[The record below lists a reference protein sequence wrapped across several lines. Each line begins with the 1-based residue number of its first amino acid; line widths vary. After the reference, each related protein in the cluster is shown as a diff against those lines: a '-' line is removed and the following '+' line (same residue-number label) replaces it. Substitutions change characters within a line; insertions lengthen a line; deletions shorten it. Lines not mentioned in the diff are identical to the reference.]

1 MENNQPTLRR
11 SLSLNLVTLYGLGN
25 ILGAGIYV
33 LVGKVVGEAGYL
45 APLSFLTA
53 SIIAGLTAFTFAE
66 LASRFPVSAGE
77 TVYVFEGF
85 GKKQLSILV
94 GLLII
99 MTGVVSAAT
108 IARGFV
114 GYLNVFLNV
123 PASLTIIV
131 LLAVLGTVA
140 IWGIMESVR
149 TAAVLTCLE
158 VLGLLLVLFVA
169 APYFTALPSR
179 INEFTPGTDLA
190 IWPGIFSGAFLAF
203 YAFVG
208 FEDMVNVAEE
218 VKNPQ
223 RNLPRA
229 ILLALATS
237 TVLYVA
243 IAFAVLLVLPPDQL
257 AASDAPLANVY
268 QEVTGNTPVAITFIA
283 MFAVINGALIQIIM
297 ASRVC
302 YGMARQRW
310 LPAILC
316 RVSDLTRTPIIATVL
331 VTLLV
336 MIMALWLPIEQLA
349 RATSF
354 FLLII
359 FSLVNLSLWRIK
371 SRDGKVDERIFQV
384 AGWIPIAGFIA
395 AVCLL
400 AAEIA
405 NRLLGT
411 S

>member
-1 MENNQPTLRR
+1 MENSQPTLRR
-11 SLSLNLVTLYGLGN
+11 SLSLNLVTFYGLGN

-45 APLSFLTA
+45 APFSFLLA

-114 GYLNVFLNV
+114 GYLNVFLDT
-123 PASLTIIV
+123 PGWLSII
-131 LLAVLGTVA
+131 LLLSVLGTVA

-149 TAAVLTCLE
+149 MAAVLTTLE
-158 VLGLLLVLFVA
+158 VLGLLLILFVT
-169 APYFTALPSR
+169 APYFTDLPSR
-179 INEFTPGTDLA
+179 INDFSPGWDLA
-190 IWPGIFSGAFLAF
+190 VWPGIFSGAFLAF

-223 RNLPRA
+223 RNLPRG

-243 IAFAVLLVLPPDQL
+243 VAFAVLAGTTTR
-257 AASDAPLANVY
+257 AA
-268 QEVTGNTPVAITFIA
+268 G
-283 MFAVINGALIQIIM
+283 
-297 ASRVC
+297 RVRC
-302 YGMARQRW
+302 SSCQR
-310 LPAILC
+310 
-316 RVSDLTRTPIIATVL
+316 V
-331 VTLLV
+331 
-336 MIMALWLPIEQLA
+336 
-349 RATSF
+349 
-354 FLLII
+354 
-359 FSLVNLSLWRIK
+359 
-371 SRDGKVDERIFQV
+371 
-384 AGWIPIAGFIA
+384 
-395 AVCLL
+395 
-400 AAEIA
+400 
-405 NRLLGT
+405 
-411 S
+411 

>member
-1 MENNQPTLRR
+1 MEKPQPTLRR
-11 SLSLNLVTLYGLGN
+11 SLSLNLVTFYGLGN

-33 LVGKVVGEAGYL
+33 LVGKVAGEAGYL
-45 APLSFLTA
+45 APVSFLVA
-53 SIIAGLTAFTFAE
+53 SLIAGLTAFTYAE

-85 GKKQLSILV
+85 GRKQLSILV

-114 GYLNVFLNV
+114 GYLNVFLSV
-123 PASLTIIV
+123 PGWLAII
-131 LLAVLGTVA
+131 LMLSALGAVA

-149 TAAVLTCLE
+149 TAAVLTALE
-158 VLGLLLVLFVA
+158 VFGLLLLLFVT
-169 APYFTALPSR
+169 APYFTELPAR
-179 INEFTPGTDLA
+179 VDQFTPTLELA
-190 IWPGIFSGAFLAF
+190 VLPGIFSGAFLAF

-223 RNLPRA
+223 RNLPRG
-229 ILLALATS
+229 ILLALAVS

-243 IAFAVLLVLPPDQL
+243 VAFAVLLVLPPEQL
-257 AASDAPLANVY
+257 AGSDAPLANVY
-268 QEVTGNTPVAITFIA
+268 QEVTGNMPLVISFIA

-302 YGMARQRW
+302 YGMARRRW

-316 RVSDLTRTPIIATVL
+316 RVSSLTRTPIVATVL

-336 MIMALWLPIEQLA
+336 IVMALWLPIEQLA
-349 RATSF
+349 RVTSF
-354 FLLII
+354 CLLII
-359 FSLVNLSLWRIK
+359 FCLVNLSLWRIK
-371 SRDGKVDERIFQV
+371 SRDEEVEAGIFQV
-384 AGWIPIAGFIA
+384 AKWIPVAGFVA
-395 AVCLL
+395 AACLL

-405 NRLLGT
+405 GRLFGIG
-411 S
+411 